1 MHKAHINSLYSQ
13 NSLLPAGYNAV
24 LAQLVYMGFVYY
36 TEDIHSSQKVNPT
49 RFTLIIFP
57 PTYQIFITNKQM
69 NYKVYTCTTNTYQT
83 IYMYTEVVHMYDVVR
98 HEEKYSL
105 LMQKRRF
112 SIDLCAFMSSEIF
125 FKKVPETK

>member
-13 NSLLPAGYNAV
+13 SSLAPAGYNAV

-49 RFTLIIFP
+49 RFKFIIFP

-69 NYKVYTCTTNTYQT
+69 NNKVYTCTTNTYQT
-83 IYMYTEVVHMYDVVR
+83 IYMYTEVNM
-98 HEEKYSL
+98 
-105 LMQKRRF
+105 
-112 SIDLCAFMSSEIF
+112 
-125 FKKVPETK
+125 KKNILY